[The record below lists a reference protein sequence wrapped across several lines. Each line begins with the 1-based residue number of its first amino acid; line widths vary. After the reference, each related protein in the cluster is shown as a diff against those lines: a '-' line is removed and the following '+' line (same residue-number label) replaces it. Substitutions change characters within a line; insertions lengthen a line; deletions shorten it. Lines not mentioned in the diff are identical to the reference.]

1 MSEKK
6 ENGVSLRDGDSIAY
20 RRWHKALAKFILW
33 LFRVRVRHADREPG
47 AGETYLLCSNHI
59 SALDPVLIAA
69 AVTKRQPHFMSK
81 KELFRIPILRS
92 IIRAFGAYP
101 VDRAGDVAAIKTSV
115 SLLEMGNCVG
125 MFPQGTRCA
134 GRVPRETT
142 DKVKNG
148 AGLLCDKT
156 HVTVWPVCI
165 KTKNNRLRAFR
176 HQLARDR
183 QNQPQRNERN
193 VHRKKV
199 YRVGHLLARHLAHVG
214 AFEVDDALVGAQLP
228 RQLTV
233 ADVDGIDLFG
243 AVLEHAVGEA
253 AGGSADVHG
262 NLVF

>member
-6 ENGVSLRDGDSIAY
+6 ENGVSLRDGDSTAY

-134 GRVPRETT
+134 GRLPRETT

-176 HQLARDR
+176 RVELIFGEPIPYESLALPEREQGESRQQEYARISHIVFDR
-183 QNQPQRNERN
+183 ICALYEENE
-193 VHRKKV
+193 
-199 YRVGHLLARHLAHVG
+199 G
-214 AFEVDDALVGAQLP
+214 
-228 RQLTV
+228 
-233 ADVDGIDLFG
+233 
-243 AVLEHAVGEA
+243 EHE
-253 AGGSADVHG
+253 
-262 NLVF
+262 